1 MAVTVAMSR
10 PLPLPD
16 MELAGRQVK
25 FVHAATAAEVPDGA
39 VAYLAT
45 AVDPVDA
52 AMIAT
57 LPASVGLI
65 ANLGVG
71 YDNID
76 RAAAAGRG
84 LKVSNTPVVTEDT
97 ADLAFALI
105 LAACRRVGEGE
116 RYLRAGKWSGDGV
129 PPPVGTR
136 VHGATLGIVGFGA
149 IGQAVARR
157 AKGFGMTLLYHSRSE
172 NAAAAG
178 DLGAAYCA
186 DLHAL
191 LAASDIVSIHAPL
204 TEKTRGMIDAGAL
217 AACKRGSVLVN
228 TARGALVDEA
238 ALIAA
243 LDSGHIAAA
252 GLDVFAEEPQVPAAL
267 LAMEQ
272 VVLTPHI
279 GSATAQCRADM
290 VQRGLANIARF
301 LDTGDVID
309 PVPMTKGE

>member
-1 MAVTVAMSR
+1 MAVTIAMSR
-10 PLPLPD
+10 PLPIPD
-16 MELAGRQVK
+16 MELAGQQVT
-25 FVHAATAAEVPDGA
+25 FVHAATAADVPDGA
-39 VAYLAT
+39 VAYLST
-45 AVDPVDA
+45 AVDPVNA
-52 AMIAT
+52 ALIAH

-71 YDNID
+71 YDNVD
-76 RAAAAGRG
+76 RAAAAARG

-105 LAACRRVGEGE
+105 LAACRRLGEGE
-116 RYLRAGKWSGDGV
+116 RYLRAGKWSVGGV
-129 PPPVGTR
+129 PPSVGMR

-157 AKGFGMTLLYHSRSE
+157 AKGFGMALHYHSRSE
-172 NAAAAG
+172 HPAAAQ
-178 DLGAAYCA
+178 DLGATFCA

-191 LAASDIVSIHAPL
+191 LAVSDIVSIHAPL
-204 TEKTRGMIDAGAL
+204 TDETRGLIDDRAL

-252 GLDVFAEEPQVPAAL
+252 GLDVFAGEPQVPEAL

-279 GSATAQCRADM
+279 GSATAQCRADI
-290 VQRGLANIARF
+290 VQRGIANIARF
-301 LDTGDVID
+301 LDTGSVID
-309 PVPMTKGE
+309 PVPLADGE